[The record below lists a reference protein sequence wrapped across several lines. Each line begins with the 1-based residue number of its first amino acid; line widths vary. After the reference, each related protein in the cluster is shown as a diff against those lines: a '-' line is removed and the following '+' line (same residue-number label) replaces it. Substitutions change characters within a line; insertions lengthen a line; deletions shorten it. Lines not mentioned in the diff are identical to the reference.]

1 MQVNWKPSQPNE
13 RYPRAALSPRAGRI
27 ARGFIVGCSSYGL
40 WLVGSGIYS
49 AVVSNIAPATVADA
63 MCEPSDIRIIQ
74 ADHHPPTDNEVPY
87 GHVVGELVND
97 CDDAAGVVLRIT
109 LRDQAGN
116 VLNSQSQT
124 SMRL

>member
-40 WLVGSGIYS
+40 WLV
-49 AVVSNIAPATVADA
+49 
-63 MCEPSDIRIIQ
+63 
-74 ADHHPPTDNEVPY
+74 
-87 GHVVGELVND
+87 VVGELVND